1 MFEYKFYTD
10 KYGRKVVLCLTKYNG
25 KTIRG
30 KAICHPEDKYD
41 EYRGKQLAYLRCETE
56 YLCRRV
62 KDVYAFRKSLEWQI
76 KELQDKYNRANNLLI
91 ETGTKYANLEQ
102 DLVIM
107 EKEVSKEN
115 SEENSEE

>member
-30 KAICHPEDKYD
+30 KAICHPDDKYN
-41 EYRGKQLAYLRCETE
+41 EYRGKQLAYLRCETN
-56 YLCRRV
+56 YLTRRV
-62 KDVYAFRKSLEWQI
+62 KDVYIYRKYLEE
-76 KELQDKYNRANNLLI
+76 ELKKMQEKYKKANDLLI

-102 DLVIM
+102 DLVTM
-107 EKEVSKEN
+107 EKEI